1 MTKMLV
7 CVLKLI
13 NSPFNKPEARILMN
27 SCFPRS
33 CVLRQSTNDAKFYHK
48 QSETTFYTNAIWY
61 ECGCILMSFCLLST
75 LKSPKTFMET
85 VKLSKTVSKG
95 GTWKRIVLKT
105 H

>member
-1 MTKMLV
+1 MLV

-13 NSPFNKPEARILMN
+13 NSPFNKLDA
-27 SCFPRS
+27 
-33 CVLRQSTNDAKFYHK
+33 TDDAKFYHK

-75 LKSPKTFMET
+75 LKSPKTIMET

-105 H
+105 HYFKRKQLKLEKRDFLKR